1 MHLETNDQ
9 IRPTTAQW
17 LRSLITSV
25 SRPAT
30 TTILRHE
37 VVELDD
43 DNPTIID
50 LNQTTN
56 ASSNI
61 SNDNSTTSAP
71 STSSTIITN
80 ENSAS
85 LSYEP
90 SFYQTTRLSRR
101 HLFSRIQTRI
111 IGIGRPEVFVPESDS
126 RSSTAF
132 SFNSPNTNL
141 GTLNISNDPT
151 IINVERLSENQETV
165 NEENGCVNV
174 IQTEARST
182 IDDLSSLPPSST
194 LVVSDTQSSTCQ
206 TTQVTSNC

>member
-1 MHLETNDQ
+1 VHLETNDE

-61 SNDNSTTSAP
+61 SNDNNTASAP
-71 STSSTIITN
+71 STSFTIITN
-80 ENSAS
+80 ENGAS

-151 IINVERLSENQETV
+151 IINVERLSENQEIV

-206 TTQVTSNC
+206 TTQVTSIC

>member
-1 MHLETNDQ
+1 MDLETNNQ

-25 SRPAT
+25 SRPTT
-30 TTILRHE
+30 TTISRHE
-37 VVELDD
+37 VLVLDD
-43 DNPTIID
+43 DNPPIID

-56 ASSNI
+56 ASSII
-61 SNDNSTTSAP
+61 SNNNNTTPAP
-71 STSSTIITN
+71 STSSATITN
-80 ENSAS
+80 ENRAS
-85 LSYEP
+85 SNYEP
-90 SFYQTTRLSRR
+90 SFYQTTRPSRR
-101 HLFSRIQTRI
+101 HLFSRIRTRF
-111 IGIGRPEVFVPESDS
+111 IGTGRPEVFVPESDS

-141 GTLNISNDPT
+141 GTLNISNDET

-182 IDDLSSLPPSST
+182 IDDSSSLPASSISE
-194 LVVSDTQSSTCQ
+194 VSDTQSSTCQ
-206 TTQVTSNC
+206 TTRVSSNC